1 MIEKREIKIGNLVKL
16 KNEDGWY
23 KVTDITEEKV
33 KTIHKG
39 ELTFI
44 RLYFGFEAHKP
55 MWDYEVEG
63 VRDDS
68 EEVSSS

>member
-1 MIEKREIKIGNLVKL
+1 MTEKKEIKIGNLVKL
-16 KNEDGWY
+16 KNEAGWY

-55 MWDYEVEG
+55 VWDYEVED